1 MKYADII
8 MIENEVK
15 MLLKSMDTQNIY
27 YNDFEWFSEVNYTTT
42 TEYLGELKMF
52 LQKALYDNELKR
64 YQKELRKIRK
74 LIDTAF
80 SAH

>member
-8 MIENEVK
+8 MIRNEVK

-42 TEYLGELKMF
+42 TEYL
-52 LQKALYDNELKR
+52 
-64 YQKELRKIRK
+64 KEV
-74 LIDTAF
+74 D
-80 SAH
+80 